1 MTSSILNTELRRKIQ
16 MKRLA
21 GLTVSKDPDSNE
33 LVIHV
38 LNEHDLRL
46 KSNKYVYI
54 PQCHF

>member
-16 MKRLA
+16 IKRLA

-46 KSNKYVYI
+46 KSNKYVFI
-54 PQCHF
+54 PQ